1 MNAAAPYGRR
11 PRRSWPQRLLLALG
25 LFLSTALLLGAAGL
39 WYANSKLDDVETIAL
54 GGVLTPQ
61 GIETAGLGPTTIENY
76 LMVGSDTREGA
87 DPSSPDFGGIGDADE
102 TGGRRSDT
110 IMVLRFDP
118 ATNSGALLSLPRDLF
133 IPIAGTGKQNRIN
146 SAYSNGPD
154 VLVRTIQESL
164 GIPIHHYVEI
174 DFNGFK
180 KMVDAVGGVQVW
192 FDYPSRD
199 KHTGLFVEQ
208 VGCVQLDGVQA
219 LQFARSRYFEQF
231 RDGSWQQDAA
241 SDLGRIDRQQEFL
254 RNAMS
259 KAIREGSTSPLTATK
274 LVNTAVENLRV
285 DDGLDLWG
293 LANRVRV
300 MGTGGLSTYTL
311 PVDGKMVGDMSVVVM
326 REGEAAPLLEY
337 FRGVTSAPP
346 TAAGGEGAAG
356 VDPVVVVRPPV
367 LPAQA
372 DATTTD
378 PARQCA

>member
-1 MNAAAPYGRR
+1 VNAAPYGRR

-39 WYANSKLDDVETIAL
+39 WYANSKLDDVETIPL
-54 GGVLTPQ
+54 GGVLTPR
-61 GIETAGLGPTTIENY
+61 GIEAAGLGPTNIENY
-76 LMVGSDTREGA
+76 LLVGSDSRENA
-87 DPSSPDFGGIGDADE
+87 DPDSPDYGGIGDANE

-118 ATNSGALLSLPRDLF
+118 STNSGALLSLPRDLF
-133 IPIAGTGKQNRIN
+133 VPISGTGKKNRIN
-146 SAYSNGPD
+146 SAYAAGPD
-154 VLVRTIQESL
+154 VLVKTIQEAL

-180 KMVDAVGGVQVW
+180 KMVEAVGGVNVW

-208 VGCVQLDGVQA
+208 TGCVKLDGVQA

-231 RDGSWQQDAA
+231 RDGQWQQDAA
-241 SDLGRIDRQQEFL
+241 SDLGRINRQQDFL
-254 RNAMS
+254 RNAMQ
-259 KAIREGSTSPLTATK
+259 KAISEGSTSPITATK
-274 LVNTAVENLRV
+274 LVNAAVENLRV

-300 MGTGGLSTYTL
+300 MGAGGLHAYTL

-326 REGEAAPLLEY
+326 RDGEAAPLLQY
-337 FRGVTSAPP
+337 FRGVTSTPP
-346 TAAGGEGAAG
+346 AAAGGEGAAG
-356 VDPVVVVRPPV
+356 LDPVVLDRPPV
-367 LPAQA
+367 LAQA
-372 DATTTD
+372 DPTTTD

>member
-1 MNAAAPYGRR
+1 
-11 PRRSWPQRLLLALG
+11 LLLALG

-54 GGVLTPQ
+54 GGVLTQQ
-61 GIETAGLGPTTIENY
+61 GIEAAGMGPTNIENY
-76 LMVGSDTREGA
+76 LLVGSDSREGA
-87 DPSSPDFGGIGDADE
+87 DPNSPDYRGIGDAGE

-118 ATNSGALLSLPRDLF
+118 TTNSGALLSLPRDLF
-133 IPIAGTGKQNRIN
+133 VPIAGSGKKNRIN
-146 SAYSNGPD
+146 SAYAESPE

-180 KMVDAVGGVQVW
+180 KMVDAVGGVSVW

-208 VGCVQLDGVQA
+208 TGCVQLDGVQA

-231 RDGSWQQDAA
+231 RDGKWQQDAA
-241 SDLGRIDRQQEFL
+241 SDLGRINRQQEFL
-254 RNAMS
+254 RNAMQKS
-259 KAIREGSTSPLTATK
+259 IKEGSKSPITATK
-274 LVNTAVENLRV
+274 LVNAAVENLRV

-300 MGTGGLSTYTL
+300 MGTGGLTTYTL

-326 REGEAAPLLEY
+326 RDADAEPLLQY
-337 FRGVTSAPP
+337 FRGATSTPP
-346 TAAGGEGAAG
+346 AAGGQGAAG
-356 VDPVVVVRPPV
+356 LDPVVLDRLPV
-367 LPAQA
+367 LAQA
-372 DATTTD
+372 DTTVAD
-378 PARQCA
+378 PARQCS